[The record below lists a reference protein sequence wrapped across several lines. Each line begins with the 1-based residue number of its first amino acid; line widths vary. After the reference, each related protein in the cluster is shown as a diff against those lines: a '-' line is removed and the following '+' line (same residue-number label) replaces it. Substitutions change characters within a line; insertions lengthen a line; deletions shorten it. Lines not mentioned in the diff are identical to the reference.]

1 MSRKANCTACTFM
14 KNGVKTRKKIP
25 HTCGKSDCDLR
36 ELIEKVNEGYAK
48 GIISNEKVEKISAM
62 LGDAINK
69 TNDIFD
75 EIERNNRNSKTRK

>member
-1 MSRKANCTACTFM
+1 MSRRANCTACTFM
-14 KNGVKTRKKIP
+14 KNGVKTRKNIP

-48 GIISNEKVEKISAM
+48 GTISNEKVRQISDM

-69 TNDIFD
+69 TNDLID
-75 EIERNNRNSKTRK
+75 EIERNNRNPKTRN